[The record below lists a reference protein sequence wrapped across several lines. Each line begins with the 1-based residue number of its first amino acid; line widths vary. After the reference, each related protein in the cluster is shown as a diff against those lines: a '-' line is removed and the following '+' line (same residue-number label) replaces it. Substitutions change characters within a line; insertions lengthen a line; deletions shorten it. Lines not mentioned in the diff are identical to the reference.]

1 MSLTETPQGWFRK
14 SLASA
19 RLNIQY
25 FRQNLTSRNN
35 MAYISFLAG
44 IASASYG
51 ASLILSAAGW
61 IVGGAGLII
70 FGYLL
75 GQE

>member
-1 MSLTETPQGWFRK
+1 M
-14 SLASA
+14 AS
-19 RLNIQY
+19 
-25 FRQNLTSRNN
+25 T
-35 MAYISFLAG
+35 SFLVG
-44 IASASYG
+44 IAMASYG